1 MTRVTRYEVIVH
13 YWAAAKE
20 AAQTA
25 EETVSELTLADALD
39 AMRGKRSDDSQFAA
53 VLARSSFLIDGK
65 PVGLRAPE
73 TVLLQDRA
81 VIEVLPAF
89 AGG

>member
-1 MTRVTRYEVIVH
+1 MASVTIR

-20 AAQTA
+20 AAGTGEEIVGGA
-25 EETVSELTLADALD
+25 ETLAGALD
-39 AMRGKRSDDSQFAA
+39 AVRGKRAGDTRFAA
-53 VLARSSFLIDGK
+53 VLARSSFVINEA
-65 PVGLRAPE
+65 PVGLRAAE
-73 TVLLQDRA
+73 TVMLPEGA